1 MSAIG
6 LFRGLRRSVSRQVV
20 KVNNTSSS
28 SNRVHVRYMGGHGG
42 GHGNNITTITI
53 TIIYTNAY
61 RSS

>member
-28 SNRVHVRYMGGHGG
+28 SNRVQVRYMGGG
-42 GHGNNITTITI
+42 GHGNNITNITI